1 MFKYSRVTPTM
12 LMVASQRCKDCH
24 GPLSLTG
31 TPITGKLPTRCPE
44 CTVWVAKRLERS
56 RQLRALL
63 RTTMDDKE
71 KAAAIVATARY
82 EIYSL
87 GAFLSVNMCRQAGAR
102 VSAQFVSHSP
112 KLRFTLWSTMM
123 GFGRMWA
130 VEIYQGRGGP
140 DPRIHFGVRV

>member
-1 MFKYSRVTPTM
+1 MFKYPCVTPRM
-12 LMVASQRCKDCH
+12 LMVTSQRCKDCH

-56 RQLRALL
+56 QQLRALL
-63 RTTMDDKE
+63 RTSMDDKE

-87 GAFLSVNMCRQAGAR
+87 GSFLSVNFAPSGWDESIGTVC
-102 VSAQFVSHSP
+102 
-112 KLRFTLWSTMM
+112 FTFSQIEVHVVVNND
-123 GFGRMWA
+123 G
-130 VEIYQGRGGP
+130 I
-140 DPRIHFGVRV
+140 